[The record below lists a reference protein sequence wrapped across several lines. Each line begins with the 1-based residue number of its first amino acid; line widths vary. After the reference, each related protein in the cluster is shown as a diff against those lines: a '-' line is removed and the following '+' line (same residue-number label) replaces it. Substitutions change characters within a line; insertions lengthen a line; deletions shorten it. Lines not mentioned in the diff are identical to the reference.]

1 MLLLFCLELQIL
13 EFATTEMENETNVS
27 NLQFTAVYI
36 SKAPDSKN
44 KAVCEAY
51 HKRQHTQCHT
61 LYLLITTGMHF

>member
-36 SKAPDSKN
+36 FESPWQQEPGRVWVIS
-44 KAVCEAY
+44 
-51 HKRQHTQCHT
+51 
-61 LYLLITTGMHF
+61 